1 MKKKLSQNRGE
12 TLVEVLAAVLI
23 ASLAITLLFGGIMAS
38 VNLNRSAKTSDETF
52 YADLS
57 AAERQTDDEDK
68 VSSIIVTVKDSDGNG
83 PELTVT
89 VYGGEAVRS
98 YAKVSS
104 P

>member
-57 AAERQTDDEDK
+57 AAERQADEDK
-68 VSSIIVTVKDSDGNG
+68 TGSSIKVTVNG
-83 PELTVT
+83 KITDLTVT